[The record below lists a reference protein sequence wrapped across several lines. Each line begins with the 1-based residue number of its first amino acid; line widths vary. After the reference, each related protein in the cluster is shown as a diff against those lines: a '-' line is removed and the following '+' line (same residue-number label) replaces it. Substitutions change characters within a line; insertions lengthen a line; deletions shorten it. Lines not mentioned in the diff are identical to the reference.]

1 MIVIS
6 ENNSSDQLS
15 ITDLMLKM
23 LIQDFRFEKAMNDD
37 QFRLLFNAFI
47 IKIYSYSQNHDHNE
61 LQALEKDFLNVYEN
75 MEKYIKENNNDE

>member
-1 MIVIS
+1 MIEIN

-23 LIQDFRFEKAMNDD
+23 LIQDFRFEKAMKDD
-37 QFRLLFNAFI
+37 QFRLIFNAFI
-47 IKIYSYSQNHDHNE
+47 IQIYSYSQNYDQNE